1 MGSVMRRIDELT
13 DTLKIIQ
20 DTDGFCFGTDAIL
33 LAKFAAVKNGERV
46 VDLCSGNGI
55 IPILLT
61 DRYKPSEITAVELQ
75 KSVAA
80 LCRENMELN
89 GLNVNVVCD
98 DLKNASKYISKP
110 VDVVTCNPPYTPWGG
125 GEVNDSETKIIARHE
140 IFCTVK
146 DIFESVSKILKFG
159 GRFYMI
165 HRADRLADII
175 YTARSFRL
183 EPKTLRFV
191 HADSGKNASL
201 LLISFI
207 HGGGSQMTIMPP
219 INDSGNPI

>member
-1 MGSVMRRIDELT
+1 MRRIDELSEKF
-13 DTLKIIQ
+13 KIIQ
-20 DTDGFCFGTDAIL
+20 DTDGFCFGTDAVL
-33 LAKFAAVKNGERV
+33 LAKFAAVKKGERV

-55 IPILLT
+55 IPILLS
-61 DRYKPSEITAVELQ
+61 DYYIPSEITAIELQ
-75 KSVAA
+75 KTVAE
-80 LCRENMELN
+80 LCDENMKLN
-89 GLNVNVVCD
+89 RLDVKVVCD
-98 DLKNASKYISKP
+98 DLKNAAKHITKP

-125 GEVNDSETKIIARHE
+125 GEVNEKETKVIARHE
-140 IFCTVK
+140 IYCTVK

-175 YTARSFRL
+175 YTARCFRL

-191 HADSGKNASL
+191 HDNNTKNASL

-207 HGGGSQMTIMPP
+207 HCGGSQVTVLPP
-219 INDSGNPI
+219 INGEGMPI